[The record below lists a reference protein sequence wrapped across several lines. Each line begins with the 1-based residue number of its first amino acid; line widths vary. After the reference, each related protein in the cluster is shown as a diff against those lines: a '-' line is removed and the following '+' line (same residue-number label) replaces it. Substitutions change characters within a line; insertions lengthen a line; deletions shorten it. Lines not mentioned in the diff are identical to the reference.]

1 MPASTSTTF
10 DSASKPVMRSSRQT
24 SRTTP
29 PKTGSAA
36 PVTLERPADGVTGT
50 PAAWQIRSTAAT
62 WSASAAS
69 TTTASGVAGRPSVS
83 PIIEPAHQSR
93 VRATT
98 SARST
103 CTAAA
108 TSRSSART
116 PSGTVT
122 VSPWRPAGPSPTGVL
137 RAHLAWL
144 GAPTV

>member
-1 MPASTSTTF
+1 MPAWTSTTF
-10 DSASKPVMRSSRQT
+10 DSASNPVIPFSPHT

-36 PVTLERPADGVTGT
+36 PVTLERPADGVTGM

-69 TTTASGVAGRPSVS
+69 TITASGVAGRPSVS

-93 VRATT
+93 VRVTT
-98 SARST
+98 SSRST
-103 CTAAA
+103 CTACAA
-108 TSRSSART
+108 SRSASTTA
-116 PSGTVT
+116 SGTST
-122 VSPWRPAGPSPTGVL
+122 GSFWSAASPSPMGVFC
-137 RAHLAWL
+137 AHLAKL